1 MSGNRGK
8 TVTTQPI
15 GFEEARGRQGG
26 TIPEIGVGRLVTAG
40 AATNN
45 IIWPNG
51 AFVVPDQT
59 VGEAI
64 SFRSS
69 SAQDAVGGTGIEK
82 LEVHY
87 LDVNLEP
94 QSKII
99 TLTGTTPVTGQ
110 LSGCRFIQCMHV
122 NADAAGN
129 VDIGTGLVA
138 AGLIEAYRAGTEA
151 DAVVF
156 SLISAGAVRCT
167 SSLRMVPKGKRA
179 LVEGATTSAVSGTAA
194 ARVVVELIATELDT
208 HQYLNPPVFMPAP
221 SIGIQDGSET
231 FQFPIPPI
239 YKEGTIIGLRA
250 STDKG
255 ADISGSWFGKYEDVD
270 TGA

>member
-1 MSGNRGK
+1 MGGNRGK

-15 GFEEARGRQGG
+15 GYEEARGRQKG
-26 TIPEIGVGRLVTAG
+26 TVPETGVGRLVTAG
-40 AATNN
+40 AVTNR

-51 AFVVPDQT
+51 AFVVPNQT
-59 VGEAI
+59 IGESI

-69 SAQDAVGGTGIEK
+69 SDQDAVGGTGIQK

-87 LDVNLEP
+87 LDINLDP
-94 QSKII
+94 RSKII

-122 NADAAGN
+122 NADDEGN
-129 VDIGTGLVA
+129 VDIGTGLLA
-138 AGLIEAYRAGTEA
+138 AGLIEAYRAGTEGA
-151 DAVVF
+151 AVVF
-156 SLISAGAVRCT
+156 SLIAAGAVRCT
-167 SSLRMVPKGKRA
+167 SSLRMVPRGKRA

-194 ARVVVELIATELDT
+194 ARVVVELVATELDT

-231 FQFPIPPI
+231 FQFPIPPT
-239 YKEGTIIGLRA
+239 YREGTIVGLRA

-255 ADISGSWFGKYEDVD
+255 ADISGSWFGKYETV
-270 TGA
+270 G